1 MYHWLEYKLS
11 VYSKDGRE
19 RKRQT
24 RMNSWARAKTQTN
37 GGSTGPYVPQGVN
50 RIGGEGDVYSNT
62 CVSKENSH
70 RE

>member
-1 MYHWLEYKLS
+1 
-11 VYSKDGRE
+11 
-19 RKRQT
+19 
-24 RMNSWARAKTQTN
+24 MNSWARAKTQTN